1 MHTFKYKEIILYVA
15 ITMCMLGWMWY
26 AEESEDISCSSAFTV
41 IGKNEQVSLSVTFY
55 MKNKNGL
62 MTFTG
67 SSTNG
72 KDDISIKIYFSYDTA
87 GENIYVLK
95 NSSSDIRLPSFNT
108 DNEFNTLLPPFITG
122 NQTSDN
128 LIIKIIKIKE
138 GTWAFMSTNTPYF
151 ICEGAE
157 TR

>member
-1 MHTFKYKEIILYVA
+1 MHILKYKEITLYVA
-15 ITMCMLGWMWY
+15 IIMCMLGWMWY
-26 AEESEDISCSSAFTV
+26 AEESEPIDCSSVFAV
-41 IGKNEQVSLSVTFY
+41 IGKNERVSLSVTFY

-72 KDDISIKIYFSYDTA
+72 KDDISIKKYFSYDT
-87 GENIYVLK
+87 GGGDIYVLK
-95 NSSSDIRLPSFNT
+95 NDSSDIRLPSFKT
-108 DNEFNTLLPPFITG
+108 GNEFNTLLPPFITESQAG
-122 NQTSDN
+122 NN

-138 GTWAFMSTNTPYF
+138 GAWVFKSTNTPYF